1 MDAVGVLQKSFLLE
15 IFGGLGEVGG
25 AAEVAPVIF
34 IGAKGEDLFSLSGE
48 AEIGGNDREDA
59 FCGEHSEKA
68 GRDDVD
74 AGKSQGVE

>member
-1 MDAVGVLQKSFLLE
+1 VDAVGVLQKSFLLE

-59 FCGEHSEKA
+59 FFGDQRQEA
-68 GRDDVD
+68 GRNDVD
-74 AGKSQGVE
+74 AGEGEGVE